1 MRGSRLQGRFN
12 VDNYES
18 LSIYEGITE
27 DLGWMVGTT
36 VDWSVWDEDF
46 IKNNYS
52 DVVDDIYDVSSTVV
66 GKGRRFKP
74 PVKVDVVMARYVAG
88 GNVMNTR
95 GFYTTNTLRL
105 VINMAEI
112 MAKFPGFLTTDDPSN
127 HIKDHIVFNGEVY
140 RPTVVMPRGHFSQR
154 WAVVTI
160 DCNQVNPE
168 ELVNDPQFLDEALPA
183 TSEPRTAIYGA
194 GGYGTGKY
202 GE

>member
-18 LSIYEGITE
+18 FSIYEGITE

-36 VDWSVWDEDF
+36 VNWWVWDEDYL
-46 IKNNYS
+46 NNSYS
-52 DVVDDIYDVSSTVV
+52 NVIDDIYDVSSTLV
-66 GKGRRFKP
+66 GKGRRYKDP
-74 PVKVDVVMARYVAG
+74 IKVYVVMARYVTG

-168 ELVNDPQFLDEALPA
+168 ELVNDPQFLGESLPA
-183 TSEPRTAIYGA
+183 TSEPRTAVYGA

>member
-18 LSIYEGITE
+18 FSIYEGITE

-36 VDWSVWDEDF
+36 VNWWVWDEDF
-46 IKNNYS
+46 LQHNYS
-52 DVVDDIYDVSSTVV
+52 DVVDDIYDVSSTLV
-66 GKGRRFKP
+66 GKGRRYKDP
-74 PVKVDVVMARYVAG
+74 IKVDVVMARYIAG

-105 VINMAEI
+105 VVNMAEM
-112 MAKFPGFLTTDDPSN
+112 MAKFPGFFTTDDPSN
-127 HIKDHIVFNGEVY
+127 HIKDHIVFNNEVY

-168 ELVNDPQFLDEALPA
+168 ELVNDPQFLDGALPA
-183 TSEPRTAIYGA
+183 TSDLRTSTYGS
-194 GGYGTGKY
+194 GLYGRGLY